1 LHAYPVARLSTLA
14 PGTVSYVN
22 YRDEDDWVGVPPEGR
37 YDASRARPEFWR
49 GQRPLSIVAAGIGV
63 ALIILLIVVLL

>member
-1 LHAYPVARLSTLA
+1 MT
-14 PGTVSYVN
+14 

-37 YDASRARPEFWR
+37 YDASRAKPEFWR
-49 GQRPLSIVAAGIGV
+49 GQRPVSIVAAGIGV